1 MKKKLVSVLFAVM
14 VLIVSIPKYSFAA
27 ESGKVIFINMNR
39 TTIKSMQDIPSLKAE
54 LEKRGY
60 MGLMNIRGDKGTD
73 DKRSLASMGAGG
85 RANLASDSYI
95 NFKEATKENA
105 TIYKSSTGKTPKK
118 INDLSI
124 NQSLNENEATGQYG
138 STLGSLGQTL
148 SDNNFKVAVLGNSD
162 TVENG
167 ELKENRNICLI
178 AMDNYG
184 RVADGNIEDINIEDD
199 TMPFG
204 IRADYDKLTKETKS
218 LYENNDALFVDLGD
232 TYRLDQYKGF
242 LNEHTYSKMKKTI
255 HNNISKYL
263 ESVFN
268 MVGDNDVV
276 YIASSFPSKLAYK
289 NKERLS
295 PIIKFKGNEKGLLSS
310 STTRRDGIVANIDV
324 GVDILNEFGLENKS
338 MVGRAYS
345 LIQKDDNVDFLS
357 YELEKM
363 ATISNIRSTVVNT
376 FVGVVSVSWV
386 IGMVAIL
393 FRNRIPNKDKVFN
406 VIKEFIKLGIIM
418 PLVFL
423 LAPIFNFKTPV
434 SMTIGII
441 ITTLALY
448 LLGRVLF
455 KDDLKQM
462 GFFALITILVIV
474 IDCIFGTY
482 LMKNNIMSYDAII
495 GARYYGVGNEYE
507 GVSIASPIF
516 AFAILLNYNKK
527 LPKWSII
534 IASIVILITSAYPT
548 MGANVGGAI
557 SQTAAYLLFIMLI
570 FDVKLDL
577 KKVILIGISV
587 VAVVGAFAFFDI
599 VSGSESHLGLFVQQ
613 IFLNGPSA
621 IIQTFARKIGMNV
634 KLAQTSVWVN
644 ILLAGIFIIGI
655 FIIKPPRQFRM
666 IAKRYPMIFKG
677 FIASM
682 VGCIVTLLVNDS
694 GIVAASTASIY
705 ILIPL
710 IIISINMLVPENKE
724 ND

>member
-124 NQSLNENEATGQYG
+124 NQSLNENEANGQYG

-587 VAVVGAFAFFDI
+587 VAVVGAFAF
-599 VSGSESHLGLFVQQ
+599 
-613 IFLNGPSA
+613 
-621 IIQTFARKIGMNV
+621 
-634 KLAQTSVWVN
+634 
-644 ILLAGIFIIGI
+644 
-655 FIIKPPRQFRM
+655 
-666 IAKRYPMIFKG
+666 
-677 FIASM
+677 
-682 VGCIVTLLVNDS
+682 
-694 GIVAASTASIY
+694 SI
-705 ILIPL
+705 
-710 IIISINMLVPENKE
+710 
-724 ND
+724 

>member
-1 MKKKLVSVLFAVM
+1 MKKKLVSILFAVM

-124 NQSLNENEATGQYG
+124 NQSLNENEANGQYG

-577 KKVILIGISV
+577 KKVMLIGISV
-587 VAVVGAFAFFDI
+587 VAVVGAVAFFDI

-613 IFLNGPSA
+613 ILLNGPSA

>member
-124 NQSLNENEATGQYG
+124 NQSLNENEANGQYG

-289 NKERLS
+289 N
-295 PIIKFKGNEKGLLSS
+295 
-310 STTRRDGIVANIDV
+310 
-324 GVDILNEFGLENKS
+324 
-338 MVGRAYS
+338 
-345 LIQKDDNVDFLS
+345 
-357 YELEKM
+357 
-363 ATISNIRSTVVNT
+363 
-376 FVGVVSVSWV
+376 
-386 IGMVAIL
+386 
-393 FRNRIPNKDKVFN
+393 
-406 VIKEFIKLGIIM
+406 
-418 PLVFL
+418 
-423 LAPIFNFKTPV
+423 
-434 SMTIGII
+434 
-441 ITTLALY
+441 
-448 LLGRVLF
+448 
-455 KDDLKQM
+455 
-462 GFFALITILVIV
+462 
-474 IDCIFGTY
+474 
-482 LMKNNIMSYDAII
+482 
-495 GARYYGVGNEYE
+495 
-507 GVSIASPIF
+507 
-516 AFAILLNYNKK
+516 
-527 LPKWSII
+527 
-534 IASIVILITSAYPT
+534 
-548 MGANVGGAI
+548 
-557 SQTAAYLLFIMLI
+557 
-570 FDVKLDL
+570 
-577 KKVILIGISV
+577 
-587 VAVVGAFAFFDI
+587 
-599 VSGSESHLGLFVQQ
+599 
-613 IFLNGPSA
+613 
-621 IIQTFARKIGMNV
+621 
-634 KLAQTSVWVN
+634 
-644 ILLAGIFIIGI
+644 
-655 FIIKPPRQFRM
+655 
-666 IAKRYPMIFKG
+666 
-677 FIASM
+677 
-682 VGCIVTLLVNDS
+682 
-694 GIVAASTASIY
+694 
-705 ILIPL
+705 
-710 IIISINMLVPENKE
+710 
-724 ND
+724 

>member
-1 MKKKLVSVLFAVM
+1 MKRKLVSMLLVVM

-39 TTIKSMQDIPSLKAE
+39 TTLESMQDIHSLKTE

-60 MGLMNIRGDKGTD
+60 MGLMNIRGDQGTD
-73 DKRSLASMGAGG
+73 DNRSLASMGAGG
-85 RANLASDSYI
+85 RVNLASDSYI
-95 NFKEATKENA
+95 NFKEATKEN
-105 TIYKSSTGKTPKK
+105 TIIYKAVTGQSSKK
-118 INDLSI
+118 INDLAI
-124 NQSLNENEATGQYG
+124 NQSLNENEAKGQYG

-162 TVENG
+162 TVEND
-167 ELKENRNICLI
+167 EVKENRNICLI

-184 RVADGNIEDINIEDD
+184 RVEDGNIDDINIEDD

-204 IRADYDKLTKETKS
+204 IRTDYDKLTKETKA

-232 TYRLDQYKGF
+232 TYRLDQYKGY
-242 LNEHTYSKMKKTI
+242 LNEKTYSKMKKTI
-255 HNNISKYL
+255 YNNISQYL
-263 ESVFN
+263 KSVFD
-268 MVGDNDVV
+268 MVGENDVV

-295 PIIKFKGNEKGLLSS
+295 PIVKFKGNKKGLLSS

-324 GVDILNEFGLENKS
+324 GVDILNEFGLKNEA

-345 LIQKDDNVDFLS
+345 LIQQDDNLDFLS
-357 YELEKM
+357 HELEKM
-363 ATISNIRSTVVNT
+363 ATVSSIRANVVNT

-393 FRNRIPNKDKVFN
+393 FRNRIPNKEKVFG
-406 VIKEFIKLGIIM
+406 VLKEFIKLGIIM

-441 ITTLALY
+441 ITTLVLY
-448 LLGRVLF
+448 LLGRLLF

-462 GFFALITILVIV
+462 GFFALVTIVVIV
-474 IDCIFGTY
+474 VDCMSGSY
-482 LMKNNIMSYDAII
+482 LMKNSIMSYDAIV

-527 LPKWSII
+527 LPKWSIV
-534 IASIVILITSAYPT
+534 IASILILITSAYPT

-570 FDVKLDL
+570 FDIKLDF
-577 KKVILIGISV
+577 KKVILICISV
-587 VAVVGAFAFFDI
+587 VGVVGIFAFLDI

-613 IFLNGPSA
+613 ILLNGPST
-621 IIQTFARKIGMNV
+621 IIQTFARKISMNV

-655 FIIKPPRQFRM
+655 FIIKPPKQIRM

-682 VGCIVTLLVNDS
+682 IGCMVTLLVNDS

-705 ILIPL
+705 VLIPL
-710 IIISINMLVPENKE
+710 IIISINMLVLENKE

>member
-124 NQSLNENEATGQYG
+124 NQSLNENEANGQYG

-310 STTRRDGIVANIDV
+310 STTRRDGIVANKDV
-324 GVDILNEFGLENKS
+324 GVDMLNEFGLENKS

-386 IGMVAIL
+386 RGMVAIL

-577 KKVILIGISV
+577 K
-587 VAVVGAFAFFDI
+587 
-599 VSGSESHLGLFVQQ
+599 
-613 IFLNGPSA
+613 
-621 IIQTFARKIGMNV
+621 
-634 KLAQTSVWVN
+634 
-644 ILLAGIFIIGI
+644 
-655 FIIKPPRQFRM
+655 
-666 IAKRYPMIFKG
+666 
-677 FIASM
+677 
-682 VGCIVTLLVNDS
+682 
-694 GIVAASTASIY
+694 
-705 ILIPL
+705 
-710 IIISINMLVPENKE
+710 
-724 ND
+724 

>member
-1 MKKKLVSVLFAVM
+1 MKKKLVSILFAVM

-39 TTIKSMQDIPSLKAE
+39 TTLQAMQGIPSLKSE

-95 NFKEATKENA
+95 NFKEASKEYVA
-105 TIYKSSTGKTPKK
+105 IYKAATGKTPKK

-124 NQSLNENEATGQYG
+124 NQSLNENEANGQYG

-167 ELKENRNICLI
+167 EVKENRNICLI

-184 RVADGNIEDINIEDD
+184 RVGDGNIDDINVEDD

-204 IRADYDKLTKETKS
+204 IRTDYDKLTTETKT

-242 LNEHTYSKMKKTI
+242 LNEQTYSKMKKTI
-255 HNNISKYL
+255 YNNISQYL
-263 ESVFN
+263 ESVFE
-268 MVGDNDVV
+268 MAGENDVV

-295 PIIKFKGNEKGLLSS
+295 PIVKFKGNEKGLLSS

-324 GVDILNEFGLENKS
+324 GVDILNEFGLKNDA
-338 MVGRAYS
+338 MVGRSYS
-345 LIQKDDNVDFLS
+345 LIQGDDNVDFLS

-363 ATISNIRSTVVNT
+363 ATVSSIRANVVNT

-393 FRNRIPNKDKVFN
+393 FRNRIPNKEKVFS
-406 VIKEFIKLGIIM
+406 ILKEFIKLGIIM

-434 SMTIGII
+434 AMTIGII

-448 LLGRVLF
+448 LLGRLLF
-455 KDDLKQM
+455 KDDIKQM
-462 GFFALITILVIV
+462 GFFALVTIIVIV
-474 IDCIFGTY
+474 VDCIFGSY
-482 LMKNNIMSYDAII
+482 LMKNSIMSYDAIV

-527 LPKWSII
+527 LPKWSIV

-570 FDVKLDL
+570 FEIKLDF
-577 KKVILIGISV
+577 KKVILICLSV
-587 VAVVGAFAFFDI
+587 VGVVGVFAFLDI

-613 IFLNGPSA
+613 ILLNGPST
-621 IIQTFARKIGMNV
+621 IIQTFARKISMNI

-644 ILLAGIFIIGI
+644 ILLVGIFIIGI
-655 FIIKPPRQFRM
+655 FIIKPPKQIRM

-682 VGCIVTLLVNDS
+682 LGCIVTLLVNDS

-705 ILIPL
+705 TLIPL
-710 IIISINMLVPENKE
+710 IIISINMLVLENKD

>member
-1 MKKKLVSVLFAVM
+1 MKKKLVSILFAVM
-14 VLIVSIPKYSFAA
+14 ILIVSIPKYSFAA

-39 TTIKSMQDIPSLKAE
+39 STIQSMQEIPSLKSE

-85 RANLASDSYI
+85 RANIASDSYI
-95 NFKEATKENA
+95 NFEQATKEN
-105 TIYKSSTGKTPKK
+105 TLVYKSATGKTPKK
-118 INDLSI
+118 INDITI
-124 NQSLNENEATGQYG
+124 NQSLNENESKGEYG

-162 TVENG
+162 IVQNG
-167 ELKENRNICLI
+167 EVKENKSICLI

-184 RVADGNIEDINIEDD
+184 RIEDGNINDINIKDD

-204 IRADYDKLTKETKS
+204 IRTDYNKLTTETKR
-218 LYENNDALFVDLGD
+218 LYKNNDALFIDLGD

-242 LNEHTYSKMKKTI
+242 LNEETYSKMKKTI

-268 MVGDNDVV
+268 MVGENDIV
-276 YIASSFPSKLAYK
+276 YVASSFPSKLAYK

-295 PIIKFKGNEKGLLSS
+295 PIIKFKGDGKGLLSS

-324 GVDILNEFGLENKS
+324 GVDIINEFGLKNES

-345 LIQKDDNVDFLS
+345 LVQKDDNIDFLS
-357 YELEKM
+357 HELEKM
-363 ATISNIRSTVVNT
+363 ATVSNIRANVVNT
-376 FVGVVSVSWV
+376 FVGVVSISWV
-386 IGMVAIL
+386 IGMIAIL
-393 FRNRIPNKDKVFN
+393 FKNRIPNKEKVFG

-418 PLVFL
+418 PLAFL

-434 SMTIGII
+434 FMTIGII

-448 LLGRVLF
+448 LLGRILF

-474 IDCIFGTY
+474 VDCIFGTY
-482 LMKNNIMSYDAII
+482 LMKNNIMSYDAIV

-534 IASIVILITSAYPT
+534 IASIVILISSAYPT

-570 FDVKLDL
+570 FDIKLDF
-577 KKVILIGISV
+577 KKVILIGVAV
-587 VAVVGAFAFFDI
+587 VGVVGAFAFFDI

-613 IFLNGPSA
+613 ILLNGPST
-621 IIQTFARKIGMNV
+621 IIQTFARKIGMNL

-655 FIIKPPRQFRM
+655 FIVKPPKQFRM

-682 VGCIVTLLVNDS
+682 IGCIVTLLVNDS

-705 ILIPL
+705 VLIPL
-710 IIISINMLVPENKE
+710 IIISINMLVLENKG

>member
-1 MKKKLVSVLFAVM
+1 MKKKLVSILFAVM
-14 VLIVSIPKYSFAA
+14 ILIVSIPKYSFAA

-39 TTIKSMQDIPSLKAE
+39 STIQSMQEIPSLKSE

-85 RANLASDSYI
+85 RANIASDSYI
-95 NFKEATKENA
+95 NFEQATKEN
-105 TIYKSSTGKTPKK
+105 TLVYKSATGKTPKK
-118 INDLSI
+118 INDITI
-124 NQSLNENEATGQYG
+124 NQSLNENESKGEYG

-162 TVENG
+162 IVQNG
-167 ELKENRNICLI
+167 EVKENKSICLI

-184 RVADGNIEDINIEDD
+184 RIEDGNINDINIKDD

-204 IRADYDKLTKETKS
+204 IRTDYNKLTTETKR
-218 LYENNDALFVDLGD
+218 LYKNNDALFVDLGD

-242 LNEHTYSKMKKTI
+242 LNEETYSKMKKTI

-268 MVGDNDVV
+268 MVGENDIV
-276 YIASSFPSKLAYK
+276 YVASSFPSKLAYK

-295 PIIKFKGNEKGLLSS
+295 PIIKFKGDGKGLLSS

-324 GVDILNEFGLENKS
+324 GVDILNEFGLKNES

-345 LIQKDDNVDFLS
+345 LVQKDDNIDFLS
-357 YELEKM
+357 HELEKM
-363 ATISNIRSTVVNT
+363 ATVSNIRSTVVNT

-386 IGMVAIL
+386 IGMIAIL
-393 FRNRIPNKDKVFN
+393 FKNRIPNKEKVFG

-418 PLVFL
+418 PLAFL
-423 LAPIFNFKTPV
+423 LAPIFNFKTPIF
-434 SMTIGII
+434 MTIGII

-448 LLGRVLF
+448 LLGRILF

-474 IDCIFGTY
+474 VDCIFGTY
-482 LMKNNIMSYDAII
+482 LMKNNIMSYDAIV

-534 IASIVILITSAYPT
+534 IASIVILISSAYPT

-570 FDVKLDL
+570 FDIKLDF
-577 KKVILIGISV
+577 KKVILIGVAV
-587 VAVVGAFAFFDI
+587 VGVVGAFAFFDI

-613 IFLNGPSA
+613 ILLNGPST
-621 IIQTFARKIGMNV
+621 IVQTFARKIGMNL

-655 FIIKPPRQFRM
+655 FIVKPPKQFRM

-682 VGCIVTLLVNDS
+682 IGCIVTLLVNDS

-705 ILIPL
+705 VLIPL
-710 IIISINMLVPENKE
+710 IIISINMLVLENKG

>member
-124 NQSLNENEATGQYG
+124 NQSLNENEANGQYG

-570 FDVKLDL
+570 FDVKLDF
-577 KKVILIGISV
+577 KKILILGFSAVAI
-587 VAVVGAFAFFDI
+587 VAVFALLLYTIFFI
-599 VSGSESHLGLFVQQ
+599 
-613 IFLNGPSA
+613 
-621 IIQTFARKIGMNV
+621 
-634 KLAQTSVWVN
+634 KLYMKN
-644 ILLAGIFIIGI
+644 
-655 FIIKPPRQFRM
+655 
-666 IAKRYPMIFKG
+666 RY
-677 FIASM
+677 
-682 VGCIVTLLVNDS
+682 
-694 GIVAASTASIY
+694 
-705 ILIPL
+705 
-710 IIISINMLVPENKE
+710 
-724 ND
+724 

>member
-124 NQSLNENEATGQYG
+124 NQSLNENEANGQYG

-587 VAVVGAFAFFDI
+587 VAVVGAFAFFDR

>member
-1 MKKKLVSVLFAVM
+1 MKKKLVSILFAVM
-14 VLIVSIPKYSFAA
+14 ILIVSIPKYSFAA

-39 TTIKSMQDIPSLKAE
+39 STIQSMQEIPSLKSE

-85 RANLASDSYI
+85 RANIASDSYI
-95 NFKEATKENA
+95 NFEQATKEN
-105 TIYKSSTGKTPKK
+105 TLVYKSATGKTPKK
-118 INDLSI
+118 INDITI
-124 NQSLNENEATGQYG
+124 NQSLNENESKGEYG

-162 TVENG
+162 IVQNG
-167 ELKENRNICLI
+167 EVKENKSICLI

-184 RVADGNIEDINIEDD
+184 RIEDGNINDINIKDD

-204 IRADYDKLTKETKS
+204 IRTDYNKLTTETKR
-218 LYENNDALFVDLGD
+218 LYKNNDALFIDLGD

-242 LNEHTYSKMKKTI
+242 LNEETYSKMKKTI

-268 MVGDNDVV
+268 MVGENDIV
-276 YIASSFPSKLAYK
+276 YVASSFPSKLAYK

-295 PIIKFKGNEKGLLSS
+295 PIIKFKGDGKGLLSS

-324 GVDILNEFGLENKS
+324 GVDIINEFGLKNES

-345 LIQKDDNVDFLS
+345 LVQKDDNIDFLS
-357 YELEKM
+357 HELEKM
-363 ATISNIRSTVVNT
+363 ATVSNIRANVVNT
-376 FVGVVSVSWV
+376 FVGVVSISWV
-386 IGMVAIL
+386 IGMIAIL
-393 FRNRIPNKDKVFN
+393 FKNRIPNKEKVFG

-418 PLVFL
+418 PLAFL
-423 LAPIFNFKTPV
+423 LAPIFNFKTPIF
-434 SMTIGII
+434 MTIGII

-448 LLGRVLF
+448 LLGRILF

-474 IDCIFGTY
+474 VDCIFGTY
-482 LMKNNIMSYDAII
+482 LMKNNIMSYDAIV

-534 IASIVILITSAYPT
+534 IASIVILISSAYPT

-570 FDVKLDL
+570 FDIKLDF
-577 KKVILIGISV
+577 KKVILIGVAV
-587 VAVVGAFAFFDI
+587 VGVVGAFAFFDI

-613 IFLNGPSA
+613 ILLNGPST
-621 IIQTFARKIGMNV
+621 IIQTFARKIGMNL

-655 FIIKPPRQFRM
+655 FIVKPPKQFRM

-682 VGCIVTLLVNDS
+682 IGCIVTLLVNDS

-705 ILIPL
+705 VLIPL
-710 IIISINMLVPENKE
+710 IIISINMLVLENKG

>member
-124 NQSLNENEATGQYG
+124 NQSLNENEANGQYG

-548 MGANVGGAI
+548 MGANVG
-557 SQTAAYLLFIMLI
+557 
-570 FDVKLDL
+570 
-577 KKVILIGISV
+577 
-587 VAVVGAFAFFDI
+587 
-599 VSGSESHLGLFVQQ
+599 
-613 IFLNGPSA
+613 
-621 IIQTFARKIGMNV
+621 
-634 KLAQTSVWVN
+634 
-644 ILLAGIFIIGI
+644 
-655 FIIKPPRQFRM
+655 
-666 IAKRYPMIFKG
+666 
-677 FIASM
+677 
-682 VGCIVTLLVNDS
+682 
-694 GIVAASTASIY
+694 
-705 ILIPL
+705 
-710 IIISINMLVPENKE
+710 
-724 ND
+724 

>member
-1 MKKKLVSVLFAVM
+1 MKKKLVSILFAVM
-14 VLIVSIPKYSFAA
+14 ILIVSIPKYSFAA

-39 TTIKSMQDIPSLKAE
+39 STIQSMQEIPSLKSE

-60 MGLMNIRGDKGTD
+60 MGLMNIRGDQGTD

-85 RANLASDSYI
+85 RANIASDSYI
-95 NFKEATKENA
+95 NFEQATKEN
-105 TIYKSSTGKTPKK
+105 TLVYKSATGKTPKK
-118 INDLSI
+118 INDITI
-124 NQSLNENEATGQYG
+124 NQSLNENESKGEYG

-162 TVENG
+162 TIQNG
-167 ELKENRNICLI
+167 EVKENRSICLI

-184 RVADGNIEDINIEDD
+184 RIEDGNIDDINIKDD

-204 IRADYDKLTKETKS
+204 IRTDYDKLITDTKT
-218 LYENNDALFVDLGD
+218 LYENNDVLFVDLGD

-242 LNEHTYSKMKKTI
+242 LNEETYSKMKKTI

-268 MVGDNDVV
+268 MVGENDIV
-276 YIASSFPSKLAYK
+276 YVASSFPSKLAYK

-295 PIIKFKGNEKGLLSS
+295 PIIKFKGDGKGLLSS

-324 GVDILNEFGLENKS
+324 GVDILSEFGLKNES

-345 LIQKDDNVDFLS
+345 LVQKDDNIDFLS
-357 YELEKM
+357 HELEKM
-363 ATISNIRSTVVNT
+363 ATVSNIRANVVNT
-376 FVGVVSVSWV
+376 FVGVVSISWV
-386 IGMVAIL
+386 IGIIAIL
-393 FRNRIPNKDKVFN
+393 FKNRIPNKEKVFG

-418 PLVFL
+418 PLAFL

-448 LLGRVLF
+448 LLGRILF

-474 IDCIFGTY
+474 VDCIFGTY
-482 LMKNNIMSYDAII
+482 LMKNNIMSYDAIV

-534 IASIVILITSAYPT
+534 IASIVILISSAYPT

-570 FDVKLDL
+570 FDIKLDF
-577 KKVILIGISV
+577 KKVILIAIAV
-587 VAVVGAFAFFDI
+587 VGVVGAFAFFDI

-613 IFLNGPSA
+613 ILLNGPST
-621 IIQTFARKIGMNV
+621 IIQTFARKIGMNL

-655 FIIKPPRQFRM
+655 FIVKPPKQFRM
-666 IAKRYPMIFKG
+666 IAKKYPMIFKG

-682 VGCIVTLLVNDS
+682 IGCIVTLLVNDS

-710 IIISINMLVPENKE
+710 IIISINILVLENKG

>member
-95 NFKEATKENA
+95 YFKEATKENA

-124 NQSLNENEATGQYG
+124 NQSLNENEANGQYG

-599 VSGSESHLGLFVQQ
+599 VSGRESHLGLFVQQ

-710 IIISINMLVPENKE
+710 IIISINMLVLENKE

>member
-124 NQSLNENEATGQYG
+124 NQSLNENEANGQYG

-570 FDVKLDL
+570 FDVK
-577 KKVILIGISV
+577 
-587 VAVVGAFAFFDI
+587 
-599 VSGSESHLGLFVQQ
+599 
-613 IFLNGPSA
+613 
-621 IIQTFARKIGMNV
+621 
-634 KLAQTSVWVN
+634 
-644 ILLAGIFIIGI
+644 
-655 FIIKPPRQFRM
+655 
-666 IAKRYPMIFKG
+666 
-677 FIASM
+677 
-682 VGCIVTLLVNDS
+682 
-694 GIVAASTASIY
+694 
-705 ILIPL
+705 
-710 IIISINMLVPENKE
+710 
-724 ND
+724 

>member
-124 NQSLNENEATGQYG
+124 NQSLNENEANGQYG

-577 KKVILIGISV
+577 
-587 VAVVGAFAFFDI
+587 
-599 VSGSESHLGLFVQQ
+599 
-613 IFLNGPSA
+613 
-621 IIQTFARKIGMNV
+621 
-634 KLAQTSVWVN
+634 
-644 ILLAGIFIIGI
+644 
-655 FIIKPPRQFRM
+655 
-666 IAKRYPMIFKG
+666 
-677 FIASM
+677 
-682 VGCIVTLLVNDS
+682 
-694 GIVAASTASIY
+694 
-705 ILIPL
+705 
-710 IIISINMLVPENKE
+710 
-724 ND
+724 

>member
-1 MKKKLVSVLFAVM
+1 MKRKLVSILLAVM

-39 TTIKSMQDIPSLKAE
+39 TTIQAMQNIPSLKAE

-60 MGLMNIRGDKGTD
+60 IGLMNVRGDQGTD

-85 RANLASDSYI
+85 RANVASDSYI
-95 NFKEATKENA
+95 NFKEATKEN
-105 TIYKSSTGKTPKK
+105 TVIYKATTGQTPKK

-124 NQSLNENEATGQYG
+124 NQSLNENEANGEYG

-162 TVENG
+162 TIENG
-167 ELKENRNICLI
+167 EVKENRNICLI

-184 RVADGNIEDINIEDD
+184 RVEDGNIEDINVEDD

-204 IRADYDKLTKETKS
+204 IRTDYDKLTTETKT

-232 TYRLDQYKGF
+232 TYRLDEYKGF
-242 LNEHTYSKMKKTI
+242 LNEKTYSKMKKTI

-263 ESVFN
+263 ESVFE
-268 MVGDNDVV
+268 MVGENDVV

-310 STTRRDGIVANIDV
+310 ATTRRDGIVANIDV
-324 GVDILNEFGLENKS
+324 GVDILNEFGLKNEA

-345 LIQKDDNVDFLS
+345 IIQKEDNVDFLLH
-357 YELEKM
+357 ELEKM
-363 ATISNIRSTVVNT
+363 ATVSNIRANVVNT

-393 FRNRIPNKDKVFN
+393 LKNRIYNKEKVFS
-406 VIKEFIKLGIIM
+406 VLKEFIKLGIIM
-418 PLVFL
+418 PLAFL

-441 ITTLALY
+441 ITTLVLY
-448 LLGRVLF
+448 LVGRLLF

-462 GFFALITILVIV
+462 GFFALVTVVVIV
-474 IDCIFGTY
+474 VDCIFGTY
-482 LMKNNIMSYDAII
+482 LMKNNIMSYDAIV

-516 AFAILLNYNKK
+516 AFAVLLNYNKK

-534 IASIVILITSAYPT
+534 IASILILITSAYPT

-570 FDVKLDL
+570 FDIKLDF
-577 KKVILIGISV
+577 KKAILIFLAV
-587 VAVVGAFAFFDI
+587 VGVVGAFAFLDI

-613 IFLNGPSA
+613 ILLNGPST
-621 IIQTFARKIGMNV
+621 IIQTFARKIGMNI

-644 ILLAGIFIIGI
+644 ILLVGIFIIGI

-694 GIVAASTASIY
+694 GIVASSTASIY

-710 IIISINMLVPENKE
+710 IIIGINMLVLENKD

>member
-1 MKKKLVSVLFAVM
+1 MKRKLVSILLAVM

-39 TTIKSMQDIPSLKAE
+39 TTIQAMQNIPSLKAE

-60 MGLMNIRGDKGTD
+60 IGLMNVRGDQGTD

-85 RANLASDSYI
+85 RANVASDSYI
-95 NFKEATKENA
+95 NFKEATKEN
-105 TIYKSSTGKTPKK
+105 TVIYKATTGQTPKK

-124 NQSLNENEATGQYG
+124 NQSLNENEANGEYG

-162 TVENG
+162 TIENG
-167 ELKENRNICLI
+167 EVKENRNICLI

-184 RVADGNIEDINIEDD
+184 RVEDGNIEDINVEDD

-204 IRADYDKLTKETKS
+204 IRTDYDKLTTETKT

-232 TYRLDQYKGF
+232 TYRLDEYKGF
-242 LNEHTYSKMKKTI
+242 LNEKTYYKMKKTI

-263 ESVFN
+263 ESVFE
-268 MVGDNDVV
+268 MVGENDVV

-310 STTRRDGIVANIDV
+310 ATTRRDGIVANIDV
-324 GVDILNEFGLENKS
+324 GVDILNEFGLKNEA

-345 LIQKDDNVDFLS
+345 IIQKEDNVDFLLH
-357 YELEKM
+357 ELEKM
-363 ATISNIRSTVVNT
+363 ATVSNIRANVVNT

-393 FRNRIPNKDKVFN
+393 LKNRIYNKEKVFS
-406 VIKEFIKLGIIM
+406 VLKEFIKLGIIM
-418 PLVFL
+418 PLAFL

-441 ITTLALY
+441 ITTLVLY
-448 LLGRVLF
+448 LVGRLLF

-462 GFFALITILVIV
+462 GFFALVTVVVIV
-474 IDCIFGTY
+474 VDCIFGTY
-482 LMKNNIMSYDAII
+482 LMKNNIMSYDAIV

-516 AFAILLNYNKK
+516 AFAVLLNYNKK

-534 IASIVILITSAYPT
+534 IASILILITSAYPT

-570 FDVKLDL
+570 FDIKLDF
-577 KKVILIGISV
+577 KKAILIFLAV
-587 VAVVGAFAFFDI
+587 VGVVGAFAFLDI

-613 IFLNGPSA
+613 ILLNGPST
-621 IIQTFARKIGMNV
+621 IIQTFARKIGMNI

-644 ILLAGIFIIGI
+644 ILLVGIFIIGI

-694 GIVAASTASIY
+694 GIVASSTASIY

-710 IIISINMLVPENKE
+710 IIISINMLVLENKD

>member
-124 NQSLNENEATGQYG
+124 NQSLNENEANGQYG

-386 IGMVAIL
+386 IGIVAIL

-599 VSGSESHLGLFVQQ
+599 VLGSESHLGLFVQQ

-710 IIISINMLVPENKE
+710 IIISINMLVLENKE

>member
-124 NQSLNENEATGQYG
+124 NQSLNENEANGQYG

-557 SQTAAYLLFIMLI
+557 S
-570 FDVKLDL
+570 
-577 KKVILIGISV
+577 
-587 VAVVGAFAFFDI
+587 
-599 VSGSESHLGLFVQQ
+599 
-613 IFLNGPSA
+613 NCC
-621 IIQTFARKIGMNV
+621 
-634 KLAQTSVWVN
+634 
-644 ILLAGIFIIGI
+644 IFIIYN
-655 FIIKPPRQFRM
+655 
-666 IAKRYPMIFKG
+666 A
-677 FIASM
+677 
-682 VGCIVTLLVNDS
+682 
-694 GIVAASTASIY
+694 Y
-705 ILIPL
+705 I
-710 IIISINMLVPENKE
+710 
-724 ND
+724 